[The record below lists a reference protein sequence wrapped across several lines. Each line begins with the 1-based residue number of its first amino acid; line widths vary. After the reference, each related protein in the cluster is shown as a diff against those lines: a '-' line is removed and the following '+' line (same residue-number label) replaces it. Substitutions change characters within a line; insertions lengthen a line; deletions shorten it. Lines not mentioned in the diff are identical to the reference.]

1 MFGGIRLICS
11 HMALKDGD
19 VRLFPESK
27 NRSKRIHKKLVKRF
41 GGEFKKVPAIYR
53 MGDTLVAHPDVF
65 HLVKQEIA
73 NARSP
78 DPTANQYPA
87 IAPTRA
93 ATVQGAPP
101 RARSVA
107 RWHHHPFPSVDQSQ
121 RRVRLV
127 NATGSTTHRTQARQ
141 SRQASG
147 LASSTVPS
155 AVMISKRSNRSSMA
169 TSSPIR
175 LARPSGRISR
185 FASRRPSGS
194 SCIRC

>member
-11 HMALKDGD
+11 HLALKDGD

-78 DPTANQYPA
+78 DLTANQYPPSLPPEPRPFKA
-87 IAPTRA
+87 LHHEPSLWRGGIIIPSRA
-93 ATVQGAPP
+93 SINLDV
-101 RARSVA
+101 V
-107 RWHHHPFPSVDQSQ
+107 
-121 RRVRLV
+121 
-127 NATGSTTHRTQARQ
+127 
-141 SRQASG
+141 
-147 LASSTVPS
+147 
-155 AVMISKRSNRSSMA
+155 
-169 TSSPIR
+169 
-175 LARPSGRISR
+175 
-185 FASRRPSGS
+185 
-194 SCIRC
+194 